1 MSFNLGEVVQ
11 LVSGGPQVTVISI
24 STGPD
29 RAPLFVCSWID
40 KDGRPQTGA
49 YPAEALKRPVE
60 KRRSSNMPPVNLKP
74 PHGRG
79 GSGTDWMR

>member
-1 MSFNLGEVVQ
+1 MSFNIGEVVA
-11 LVSGGPQVTVISI
+11 LRSGGPKMTVTSM

-29 RAPLFVCSWID
+29 RPPLFVCSWVD

-49 YPAEALKRPVE
+49 YPAEALKLVE
-60 KRRSSNMPPVNLKP
+60 KKPRPNLP
-74 PHGRG
+74 LAGNPGQGGG